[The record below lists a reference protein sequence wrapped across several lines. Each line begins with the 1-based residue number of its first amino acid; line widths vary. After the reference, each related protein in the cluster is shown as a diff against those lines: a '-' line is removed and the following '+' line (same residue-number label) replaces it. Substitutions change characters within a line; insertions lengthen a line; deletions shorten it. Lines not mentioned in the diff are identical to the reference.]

1 MNTFRTLLLSVLS
14 AATFGVS
21 SLASA
26 QSSPLPYTLQLERG
40 IASIT
45 TLQQR
50 DEAVRLFSAHLA
62 LWSAANPKEYPYAD
76 LLTDDAVYEYPYA
89 NNDSGLRVE
98 GRNSV
103 ATIVRDLPGAAI
115 DWQFHDVKLF
125 ETPHPDVFFVEYR
138 ANAYVPA
145 THRLYEGRH
154 IARITVRDGHIAD
167 YLEVW
172 DRAARDLAFGPDSK
186 AKVASLR

>member
-1 MNTFRTLLLSVLS
+1 LLSVLS
-14 AATFGVS
+14 AAALGVS
-21 SLASA
+21 SVAAA
-26 QSSPLPYTLQLERG
+26 QSSALPYTLQLERG
-40 IASIT
+40 IPSIT
-45 TLQQR
+45 TVQQR

-62 LWSAANPKEYPYAD
+62 LWTASNPKEYPYAD
-76 LLTDDAVYEYPYA
+76 LLTDDAVFEYPYA

-103 ATIVRDLPGAAI
+103 ATVLRDLPAAAI
-115 DWQFHDVKLF
+115 DWQFHDVRLF

-138 ANAYVPA
+138 ASAYVLA

-154 IARITVRDGHIAD
+154 IARITVRSGRIGD
-167 YLEVW
+167 YLEIW
-172 DRAARDLAFGPDSK
+172 DRAARDLAFGQDSK

>member
-1 MNTFRTLLLSVLS
+1 MITFRTLLLSVLS
-14 AATFGVS
+14 AAALGVS
-21 SLASA
+21 SVAAA
-26 QSSPLPYTLQLERG
+26 QSSALPYTLQLERG
-40 IASIT
+40 IPSIT
-45 TLQQR
+45 TVQQR

-62 LWSAANPKEYPYAD
+62 LWTASNPKEYPYAD
-76 LLTDDAVYEYPYA
+76 LLTDDAVFEYPYA

-103 ATIVRDLPGAAI
+103 ATVLRDLPAAAI
-115 DWQFHDVKLF
+115 DWQFHDVRLF

-138 ANAYVPA
+138 ASAYVPA

-154 IARITVRDGHIAD
+154 IARITVRSGRIGD
-167 YLEVW
+167 YLEIW
-172 DRAARDLAFGPDSK
+172 DRAARDLAFGQDSK

>member
-1 MNTFRTLLLSVLS
+1 MNPFRTLLVSILS
-14 AATFGVS
+14 AAALGVS
-21 SLASA
+21 FLASA

-40 IASIT
+40 IPSIT
-45 TLQQR
+45 TVQQR

-62 LWSAANPKEYPYAD
+62 LWSASNPKEYPYAD
-76 LLTDDAVYEYPYA
+76 LLTDDAVLEYPYA
-89 NNDSGLRVE
+89 NDDSGLRVE

-103 ATIVRDLPGAAI
+103 ASVVRNLPAAAI
-115 DWQFHDVKLF
+115 DWQFRDVTLF
-125 ETPHPDVFFVEYR
+125 ETPYRDVFFIEYR

-154 IARITVRDGHIAD
+154 IARITVRDGRIAG
-167 YLEVW
+167 YFEVW
-172 DRAARDLAFGPDSK
+172 DRAARNLAFGQDTK

>member
-1 MNTFRTLLLSVLS
+1 MHTFRTLLFSVLS
-14 AATFGVS
+14 AAALGVS

-40 IASIT
+40 IPSIT
-45 TLQQR
+45 TVQQR

-62 LWSAANPKEYPYAD
+62 LWTASNPKEYPYAD

-89 NNDSGLRVE
+89 NDDSGLRVE

-115 DWQFHDVKLF
+115 DWQFRDVKLF

-154 IARITVRDGHIAD
+154 IARVTVRDSHIAD

-172 DRAARDLAFGPDSK
+172 DRAARDLAFGQDSK

>member
-1 MNTFRTLLLSVLS
+1 MITFRTLLLSVLS
-14 AATFGVS
+14 AAALGVS
-21 SLASA
+21 SVAAA
-26 QSSPLPYTLQLERG
+26 QSSALPYTLQLERG
-40 IASIT
+40 IPSIT
-45 TLQQR
+45 TVQQR

-62 LWSAANPKEYPYAD
+62 LWTASNPKEYPYAD
-76 LLTDDAVYEYPYA
+76 LLTDDAVFEYPYA

-103 ATIVRDLPGAAI
+103 ATVLRDLPAAAI
-115 DWQFHDVKLF
+115 DWQFHDVRLF

-138 ANAYVPA
+138 ASAYVLA

-154 IARITVRDGHIAD
+154 IARITVRSGRIGD
-167 YLEVW
+167 YLEIW
-172 DRAARDLAFGPDSK
+172 DRAARDLAFGQDSK